1 MIPMRTRKEIRPI
14 AANDSAFF
22 QEFYQDYKNFMFYIA
37 RKYAPSQADCEDIVQ
52 EAIIRLLNNI
62 STLKKLNHSKTAKYI
77 ILTIRAA
84 FLDIER
90 RKHGDKAIFLND
102 ETLET
107 LIKADLLITDSMP
120 DLSARLEVERL
131 KKELPARDWLVLEG
145 KYCLGYTQEEL
156 GQMIGVAPDSIRMIL
171 CRAKEKARKILQQD
185 LKGGDENE

>member
-1 MIPMRTRKEIRPI
+1 MRTRKEIRPI